1 MMFEVGKTYD
11 FFYLTNENHWSKRGE
26 VIESHGAQVKIKD
39 EHGAEEVLNIN
50 HCFLESAKEF
60 DIEKLR
66 DLSDRL
72 LIPIGE
78 DGWPK
83 TS

>member
-11 FFYLTNENHWSKRGE
+11 FFYAVKEDHWSQRGE
-26 VIESHGAQVKIKD
+26 VMEVEGAIVKVKDQHGL
-39 EHGAEEVLNIN
+39 EEILNLN
-50 HCFLESAKEF
+50 HIHLQSAREF
-60 DIEKLR
+60 DIEKLG

-72 LIPIGE
+72 MIPIGE

-83 TS
+83 ES

>member
-11 FFYLTNENHWSKRGE
+11 FLYTVNEDHWFQRGE
-26 VIESHGAQVKIKD
+26 VVEAEGAIVKVKDQHGL
-39 EHGAEEVLNIN
+39 EEILNLN
-50 HCFLESAKEF
+50 HVHFQSAKEF
-60 DIEKLR
+60 DIEKLG
-66 DLSDRL
+66 DLTDR

-83 TS
+83 NG